1 MTKEDSY
8 GRKRKRCT
16 FTLSE
21 EAIDF
26 LHESVTNAS
35 RFIDRLV
42 LSAQSKI
49 EPVLI
54 TISQKED
61 GPAEIRTQDLRRV
74 KATS

>member
-1 MTKEDSY
+1 MTKEEIY
-8 GRKRKRCT
+8 RRNRKRCT

-21 EAIDF
+21 EAIKF